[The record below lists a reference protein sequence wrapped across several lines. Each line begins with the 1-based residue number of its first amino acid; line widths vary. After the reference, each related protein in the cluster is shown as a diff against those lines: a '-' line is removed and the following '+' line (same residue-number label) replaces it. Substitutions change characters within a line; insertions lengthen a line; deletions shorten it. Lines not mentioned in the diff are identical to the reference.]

1 MKATYTFL
9 ILIVILSVKCTS
21 KTSVPVF
28 TERDVT
34 ITQENSFSE
43 LFLDSTL
50 LEQFITS
57 QRVEDTAANR
67 LRNFYNSRNYQF
79 AWFTEDGLAEQAR
92 AFWNLHNNYVQLS
105 NDSSIIDKRLH
116 EQMDFF
122 IAGDTAFAEGNKQIV
137 ETELQL
143 TGHFFDYAQYA
154 YAGKINPDELQWHIP
169 RKKVNAMALLDS
181 LVTNKGQNLEL
192 WEPVNPQYTLMAKEL
207 NRYKEIDQA
216 GGWAAISLDR
226 KRSYKEGDS
235 SITIKQLKR
244 RLSAVGDF
252 SGTDTSG
259 IFTTELTAAIKQAQ
273 KRFGYNEDGIV
284 NEAIVRS
291 LNVPVK
297 HRIEQVLIN
306 MERMRWMPKE
316 PSGNRIV
323 ANIPEYKLHVYEA
336 SKKVFDMDIVVGTEA
351 NKTVIFND
359 VLKYVVFSPYWNI
372 PRSIIRNEIQP
383 AMRKSSNYLA
393 RKNMEQT
400 GVSDG
405 LPIIRQKPGGSN
417 ALGSVKFIFPNNYN
431 IYFHDTPAKSLFGKE
446 KRAFSH
452 GCVRLAEPKKLAA
465 YLLRNQPEWT
475 SQKISEAMN
484 ASKEKWVTLKEP
496 IPVIISYF
504 TSWIS
509 SDGLLNFRDDIYGH
523 DKKMAERLFEQ
534 RDPDSLTERTTFS
547 VKNAG

>member
-1 MKATYTFL
+1 
-9 ILIVILSVKCTS
+9 
-21 KTSVPVF
+21 
-28 TERDVT
+28 
-34 ITQENSFSE
+34 
-43 LFLDSTL
+43 
-50 LEQFITS
+50 
-57 QRVEDTAANR
+57 
-67 LRNFYNSRNYQF
+67 
-79 AWFTEDGLAEQAR
+79 
-92 AFWNLHNNYVQLS
+92 
-105 NDSSIIDKRLH
+105 
-116 EQMDFF
+116 
-122 IAGDTAFAEGNKQIV
+122 
-137 ETELQL
+137 
-143 TGHFFDYAQYA
+143 
-154 YAGKINPDELQWHIP
+154 
-169 RKKVNAMALLDS
+169 
-181 LVTNKGQNLEL
+181 
-192 WEPVNPQYTLMAKEL
+192 
-207 NRYKEIDQA
+207 
-216 GGWAAISLDR
+216 
-226 KRSYKEGDS
+226 
-235 SITIKQLKR
+235 
-244 RLSAVGDF
+244 
-252 SGTDTSG
+252 
-259 IFTTELTAAIKQAQ
+259 
-273 KRFGYNEDGIV
+273 
-284 NEAIVRS
+284 
-291 LNVPVK
+291 
-297 HRIEQVLIN
+297 

-351 NKTVIFND
+351 NKTVVFND

-400 GVSDG
+400 GFSDG
-405 LPIIRQKPGGSN
+405 LPIIRQKPGGAN

-496 IPVIISYF
+496 IPVVITYF